1 MSRELVRKIA
11 DVIASKG
18 GRAMLVGGCVR
29 DSLLGK
35 EPKDFDVEVYY
46 MDSAMLRT
54 ILESFGNVNAVGES
68 FQVYKLGE
76 IDVSLPRRERKVG
89 RGHKGFE
96 VEGDPHMTFAE
107 ASSRRDFTINALMED
122 ALTGELY
129 DYYEGEKDLRE
140 GIIRV
145 VSKDSFQEDSLR
157 VLRLIQ
163 FASRF
168 EFDIAPE
175 TMELAEAVDLKD
187 LPKERLWMEIEKLLF
202 KSVNPSIGVSYLV
215 GMKNVREVI
224 PDIVLDSEV
233 ASALNRVKS
242 MTYFDKFSYGKQVA
256 LLLSVM
262 LYKSKLTSLD
272 SLGIHTFENYR
283 TKEQVTLVTDFL
295 KQGKLLENLSDYDIH
310 LLSQKIDMSLLVESL
325 AVTYLD
331 FFAVSKFGNRV
342 AKLGVMDEPLKPI
355 LKGSHLLDEG
365 LVQGK
370 RMGEILKFVYDLQ
383 LQGKVQSLEFA
394 IKIAKTINK

>member
-107 ASSRRDFTINALMED
+107 ASSRRDFSINALMED

-129 DYYEGEKDLRE
+129 D
-140 GIIRV
+140 
-145 VSKDSFQEDSLR
+145 
-157 VLRLIQ
+157 
-163 FASRF
+163 
-168 EFDIAPE
+168 
-175 TMELAEAVDLKD
+175 
-187 LPKERLWMEIEKLLF
+187 
-202 KSVNPSIGVSYLV
+202 
-215 GMKNVREVI
+215 
-224 PDIVLDSEV
+224 
-233 ASALNRVKS
+233 
-242 MTYFDKFSYGKQVA
+242 
-256 LLLSVM
+256 
-262 LYKSKLTSLD
+262 
-272 SLGIHTFENYR
+272 
-283 TKEQVTLVTDFL
+283 
-295 KQGKLLENLSDYDIH
+295 
-310 LLSQKIDMSLLVESL
+310 
-325 AVTYLD
+325 
-331 FFAVSKFGNRV
+331 
-342 AKLGVMDEPLKPI
+342 
-355 LKGSHLLDEG
+355 
-365 LVQGK
+365 
-370 RMGEILKFVYDLQ
+370 
-383 LQGKVQSLEFA
+383 
-394 IKIAKTINK
+394 